1 MVEEGLWKVAAILLS
16 IVLLFIVPSYLSYE
30 RQEEI
35 IYHLAMTHVNQ
46 LSEKVREIGYLD
58 QAMLN
63 QFLDV
68 MNSTGYMYDIEF
80 EHLAKRFS
88 DNGGTLEVYYDGTY
102 TEGIYEVLSHGER
115 YACHVGDFFFI
126 KVVNK
131 TPTKTA
137 QLRRLL
143 GIRSGE
149 ASIFIKS
156 GGIVRYGDT

>member
-1 MVEEGLWKVAAILLS
+1 MIEEGLWKISAVLLS

-30 RQEEI
+30 RQEDI
-35 IYHLAMTHVNQ
+35 IYHLAITHVDQ

-63 QFLDV
+63 QFLDA
-68 MNSTGYMYDIEF
+68 MNATGYMYDIEF

-88 DNGGTLEVYYDGTY
+88 DHGGTIEVYYDGTY
-102 TEGIYEVLSHGER
+102 TEGIYEVLSRGDR

-126 KVVNK
+126 KVVNT

-143 GIRSGE
+143 GIRSSGT
-149 ASIFIKS
+149 SIHIKS